1 MAATAARTARRA
13 WVPVLIPGDDDIMR
27 TKFGGKPYIPQG
39 REWPL
44 CPVSGEPLLFLCQLV
59 ARDSPL
65 ATDDPDTMLQF
76 FARADA
82 TAVRDDIHGNV
93 LARAVRAPDRY
104 PAPPNAVIPRAAT
117 LLESATV
124 LRWDEHSDYPDREE
138 LEFASALAADGSGVG
153 DACAECLHPISGI
166 KVGGWPYWVRVTP
179 GSLAHRLLPPLALCC
194 LSLPAGR
201 TQIQACQRP
210 HCDECGRE
218 LDIVFLQLDSHD
230 PVFRGCFGDGGIA
243 HIFQCRDH
251 PKHFQLHWQCM

>member
-1 MAATAARTARRA
+1 MLRARAHHYEIMLRALCGTLPRRLDQQMILQVAMMRHGARASSPPTSRLRRQPILRHQTMAATAARTARRA

-27 TKFGGKPYIPQG
+27 TKFGGRPYIPQG

-93 LARAVRAPDRY
+93 LARAVRAPDRC
-104 PAPPNAVIPRAAT
+104 PAPPNAVIPQAAT

-124 LRWDEHSDYPDREE
+124 LRWDEHSDYPDREAP
-138 LEFASALAADGSGVG
+138 EFASSLAADRSGVG
-153 DACAECLHPISGI
+153 DACAERLHPISGI
-166 KVGGWPYWVRVTP
+166 KVGGWPYWVRVPNTRH
-179 GSLAHRLLPPLALCC
+179 SR
-194 LSLPAGR
+194 
-201 TQIQACQRP
+201 
-210 HCDECGRE
+210 
-218 LDIVFLQLDSHD
+218 
-230 PVFRGCFGDGGIA
+230 
-243 HIFQCRDH
+243 
-251 PKHFQLHWQCM
+251 